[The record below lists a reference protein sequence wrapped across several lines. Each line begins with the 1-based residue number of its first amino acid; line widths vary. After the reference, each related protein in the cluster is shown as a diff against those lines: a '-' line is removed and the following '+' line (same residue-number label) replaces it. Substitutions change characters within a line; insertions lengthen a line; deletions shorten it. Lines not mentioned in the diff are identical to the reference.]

1 VSLHRALRERQLPAR
16 LLLQVHDELVLE
28 ASPEA
33 LEEVRELTRTTMEQA
48 VQLLVPLV
56 VETGVGPNW
65 MEAK

>member
-1 VSLHRALRERQLPAR
+1 LRDQGLPAR

-28 ASPEA
+28 VAPEA
-33 LEEVRELTRTTMEQA
+33 LEEVRDLTRHTMEEA
-48 VQLLVPLV
+48 VLLRVPLK